1 MHMKQIHY
9 ELDINEI
16 RPGMVLQKD
25 VYFNGNLL
33 LGKGTVIKPSYIN
46 QLKVRQIQ
54 KVSVFAGEV
63 NLNDIL
69 PNPVQ
74 QFYAKAYQEVTALL
88 DAIKEDKPISPGD
101 VFNLVEQILKTI
113 FSHQNTI
120 LQLTGFPGVCDYY
133 YAHSLDVCI
142 YSLITGKA
150 LNLDNNKLLTLG
162 MGALLHDVGK
172 TKIPE
177 SILFKPNSLTPREY
191 EIAKEHARHS
201 YEILNQIPIF
211 KRDIAQIALQHHE
224 RCDDSG
230 YPQQLKAAEIHPLA
244 KIVAIADIY
253 DALTSDRV
261 YNRKILPHE
270 AAEYLLGISST
281 QIDRVTT
288 TFFIKNVAIYPPGS
302 QVLLNTNE
310 IAIVTDHNPQMP
322 LRPAL
327 KIITDR
333 KRNPLKNP
341 YHCDLQSNPHITIVQ
356 LFH

>member
-1 MHMKQIHY
+1 MKQIHY
-9 ELDINEI
+9 ELNINEV
-16 RPGMVLQKD
+16 RPGMILEKD
-25 VYFNGNLL
+25 VFFNGNLL

-54 KVSVFAGEV
+54 TVSVFAGEV
-63 NLNDIL
+63 DLSDIL
-69 PNPVQ
+69 PNPIQ
-74 QFYAKAYQEVTALL
+74 QFYAKTYQEVAALL
-88 DAIKEDKPISPGD
+88 DAIKEEKPISTAD
-101 VFNLVEQILKTI
+101 AFAIVERIIETI
-113 FSHQNTI
+113 FNYQNAI

-150 LNLDNNKLLTLG
+150 LNLEHNRLMTLG

-172 TKIPE
+172 AKIPE
-177 SILFKPNSLTPREY
+177 AILFKPDSLTPQEY
-191 EIAKEHARHS
+191 EISKKHAQHS
-201 YEILNQIPIF
+201 YDILSRIPMF

-224 RCDDSG
+224 RCDGSG
-230 YPQQLKAAEIHPLA
+230 YPQHLKANEIHPLA

-261 YNRKILPHE
+261 YKTKILPHE
-270 AAEYLLGISST
+270 AAEHLLGSAAT
-281 QIDRVTT
+281 QIDREITPV
-288 TFFIKNVAIYPPGS
+288 FIKNIAIYPPGA

-310 IAIVTDHNPQMP
+310 IAVVTDHNAQMP
-322 LRPAL
+322 LRPVL

-341 YHCDLQSNPHITIVQ
+341 YRCDLQSNPHLTIVQ
-356 LFH
+356 LFN